1 MDVIITKKDLILGSI
16 PYFIG
21 WFLIY
26 YAFVLYHKHR
36 KRIFLFIP
44 ILYIALIVGL
54 RNSGTDTYTYED
66 IIKKIYTQ
74 KFYNIE
80 PAFSL
85 ISYFLMHLTDSS
97 VISLRIIGLL
107 FVSLLFIYVLRASRY
122 ENIYLFLYFLPVFGY
137 QYGMNA
143 VRAGLA
149 FAFILL
155 AYQELRRN
163 NLITFNFLNF
173 IAITF
178 HIQSIFWSLMLIL
191 YSYNMDYKK
200 RIFSI
205 GISLLALLTV
215 LASPYDLKGKIG
227 LYREYASPTFKSK
240 EDTSSTSDK
249 NKIVIPSGVREYA
262 SPTFES
268 KEDTSN
274 TSESNQ
280 TKENIQESKI
290 VIPSGVSKTT
300 LALILYISFLLSP
313 ISMKAR
319 IYTIP
324 LIALVSLF
332 QLLSIKYYAA
342 LRFLDMIAILLPM
355 ILAMF
360 YEKEKSNLPKIF
372 LIGLII
378 AGLLGMIFTYRNFLT
393 EPLEDKPTPFLPY
406 RTIFGGY
413 P

>member
-240 EDTSSTSDK
+240 EDTS
-249 NKIVIPSGVREYA
+249 
-262 SPTFES
+262 
-268 KEDTSN
+268 N

-378 AGLLGMIFTYRNFLT
+378 
-393 EPLEDKPTPFLPY
+393 
-406 RTIFGGY
+406 
-413 P
+413 